1 MNLIDIIVDGLIH
14 RLDPVLHEYLP
25 VEQLCAMDTGQL
37 LDFLD
42 QGQRLLMGNKFRGL
56 DAIHEELEFR
66 QFKVPTCYIVA
77 VIVPLR
83 HLNDVQAKISQSF
96 NITIDRLALRSNIMR
111 LQVGNDLAGGY
122 GMVFVRVFQ
131 QVLHDVDNLQLLK

>member
-1 MNLIDIIVDGLIH
+1 MLLQAVIRSEAKTARICLISCGWESCS
-14 RLDPVLHEYLP
+14 PVSYTHLEYLP
-25 VEQLCAMDTGQL
+25 VEQLCAMNAGQL

-83 HLNDVQAKISQSF
+83 YLDDVQAKIPQSF
-96 NITIDRLALRSNIMR
+96 NITIDRLALCGNIVG
-111 LQVGNDLAGGY
+111 LQVGNDLS
-122 GMVFVRVFQ
+122 
-131 QVLHDVDNLQLLK
+131 LIHI

>member
-14 RLDPVLHEYLP
+14 RLDPILHEYLP
-25 VEQLCAMDTGQL
+25 VEQLCAVDTDQL

-42 QGQRLLMGNKFRGL
+42 QGQRFLMGNKFRGL
-56 DAIHEELEFR
+56 DAIHEELELR
-66 QFKVPTCYIVA
+66 QFKVTACHVVA

-83 HLNDVQAKISQSF
+83 YLNDVQAKIPQSID
-96 NITIDRLALRSNIMR
+96 ITIDRLSLRGNIMK
-111 LQVGNDLAGGY
+111 LQVGNDLAGGH
-122 GMVFVRVFQ
+122 GMLFVRVFQ

>member
-14 RLDPVLHEYLP
+14 RFDPVLHEYLP
-25 VEQLCAMDTGQL
+25 VEQLCAVDTGQL
-37 LDFLD
+37 FDFLD

-77 VIVPLR
+77 AIVPLR
-83 HLNDVQAKISQSF
+83 YLNDVQAKIPQSF
-96 NITIDRLALRSNIMR
+96 NITIDRLSLRSNIMR

-122 GMVFVRVFQ
+122 GMVFIRVFQ

>member
-14 RLDPVLHEYLP
+14 RFDPVLHEYLS

-56 DAIHEELEFR
+56 DAIHEELELR
-66 QFKVPTCYIVA
+66 QFKVAACYIVA

-83 HLNDVQAKISQSF
+83 YLNDVQAKIPQSF
-96 NITIDRLALRSNIMR
+96 NITIDRLSLRSNIMR

-122 GMVFVRVFQ
+122 GMVFI
-131 QVLHDVDNLQLLK
+131 

>member
-14 RLDPVLHEYLP
+14 RLDPILHEYLP
-25 VEQLCAMDTGQL
+25 VEQLCAVDTGQL

-42 QGQRLLMGNKFRGL
+42 QGQRFLMGNKFRGL
-56 DAIHEELEFR
+56 DAIHEELELR
-66 QFKVPTCYIVA
+66 QFKVTACHVVA
-77 VIVPLR
+77 VIVPLAY
-83 HLNDVQAKISQSF
+83 LNNVQAKIPQSID
-96 NITIDRLALRSNIMR
+96 ITIDRLSLRGNIMK

>member
-25 VEQLCAMDTGQL
+25 VEQLCAVDTGQL

-42 QGQRLLMGNKFRGL
+42 QGQRFLMGNKFRGL
-56 DAIHEELEFR
+56 DAIHEELELR
-66 QFKVPTCYIVA
+66 QFKITACYIVA

-83 HLNDVQAKISQSF
+83 YLDNVQSKIS
-96 NITIDRLALRSNIMR
+96 
-111 LQVGNDLAGGY
+111 
-122 GMVFVRVFQ
+122 
-131 QVLHDVDNLQLLK
+131 

>member
-14 RLDPVLHEYLP
+14 RFDPVLHEYLS

-77 VIVPLR
+77 VIVSLR
-83 HLNDVQAKISQSF
+83 YLNDVQAKIPQSF
-96 NITIDRLALRSNIMR
+96 NITIDRLSLRSNIMR

-122 GMVFVRVFQ
+122 GMVFIRVFQ

>member
-1 MNLIDIIVDGLIH
+1 
-14 RLDPVLHEYLP
+14 
-25 VEQLCAMDTGQL
+25 MDTGQL

-111 LQVGNDLAGGY
+111 LQLGNDLAGGY

>member
-1 MNLIDIIVDGLIH
+1 MSKCAIIINNAVMCWNRPCL
-14 RLDPVLHEYLP
+14 LYTS
-25 VEQLCAMDTGQL
+25 TGQL

-56 DAIHEELEFR
+56 DAIHEELELR

-83 HLNDVQAKISQSF
+83 YLNDVQAKIPQSVD
-96 NITIDRLALRSNIMR
+96 ITIDRLSLRGNIMK
-111 LQVGNDLAGGY
+111 LQVGNDLAGGH
-122 GMVFVRVFQ
+122 GMLFVRVFQ
-131 QVLHDVDNLQLLK
+131 QVLLSLIHISLPFCLLRAG

>member
-14 RLDPVLHEYLP
+14 RFDPVLHKYLP
-25 VEQLCAMDTGQL
+25 VEQLRTMDAGQL
-37 LDFLD
+37 FNLLD

-66 QFKVPTCYIVA
+66 QFKVAACYIVA

-83 HLNDVQAKISQSF
+83 YLNDVQAKIPQSF
-96 NITIDRLALRSNIMR
+96 NITIDRLSLRSNIMR

-122 GMVFVRVFQ
+122 GMVFIRVFQ

>member
-14 RLDPVLHEYLP
+14 RFDPVLHEYLS
-25 VEQLCAMDTGQL
+25 VEQLCAVDTGQL

-56 DAIHEELEFR
+56 DAIHEELELR

-83 HLNDVQAKISQSF
+83 YLDDVQSKIS
-96 NITIDRLALRSNIMR
+96 
-111 LQVGNDLAGGY
+111 
-122 GMVFVRVFQ
+122 
-131 QVLHDVDNLQLLK
+131 